1 MLPVRGDWDL
11 PVGPLT
17 GQVDTDAGHN
27 GRGVLQAEGGQ
38 VQADVTGRENKKPS
52 TPTPELQIHAGHGGE
67 MWPLRTSPE
76 GPSGTASSI
85 LLQHSGGFAT
95 ASLVRAWF
103 ATGNLGSPPP
113 VFLFVVFRKVN
124 LGAPLRG
131 KATGDLPA
139 PPGL

>member
-67 MWPLRTSPE
+67 RGGGPLDLPRKTL
-76 GPSGTASSI
+76 G
-85 LLQHSGGFAT
+85 HSQLHPAPAQRGFGT

-103 ATGNLGSPPP
+103 ATGNLGSPPS
-113 VFLFVVFRKVN
+113 VFVQFLYR
-124 LGAPLRG
+124 
-131 KATGDLPA
+131 
-139 PPGL
+139 

>member
-52 TPTPELQIHAGHGGE
+52 TPTPELQIHAGNGGNVAL
-67 MWPLRTSPE
+67 WTSPE
-76 GPSGTASSI
+76 RPSGTASSI
-85 LLQHSGGFAT
+85 LL
-95 ASLVRAWF
+95 RALLRNHF
-103 ATGNLGSPPP
+103 GPALLRGILGSH
-113 VFLFVVFRKVN
+113 
-124 LGAPLRG
+124 
-131 KATGDLPA
+131 
-139 PPGL
+139 PPGFC

>member
-52 TPTPELQIHAGHGGE
+52 TPTPELRIHAGHGGE
-67 MWPLRTSPE
+67 CGPLDLPRRTLGHSQLHPAPGTAGALRPLR
-76 GPSGTASSI
+76 
-85 LLQHSGGFAT
+85 LF
-95 ASLVRAWF
+95 RAWF
-103 ATGNLGSPPP
+103 ATGGSGSPPQGFCSW
-113 VFLFVVFRKVN
+113 VFVCFFFRKVIWE
-124 LGAPLRG
+124 LL
-131 KATGDLPA
+131 
-139 PPGL
+139 